1 MTSARRDPPEEPS
14 EAAPGSPFR
23 EISIELL
30 VHDLKSPISVV
41 EAAVR
46 PLLEKRER
54 YGVLSDRQ
62 ERSLKRALRGVLKTR
77 RMLHDLLELARADA
91 EEFSILRFRFR
102 DVLLPAVLESFEVVE
117 AERSS
122 RLPEDD
128 ALALLALEKEGVL
141 VDLGPGIDSLEMEQ
155 DATKL
160 EQILGNL
167 LRNGVQFR
175 RKALRIHAELV
186 DGIVTVEVE
195 DDGPGIEPQERETVF
210 RRYARVGTGESGS
223 ESGHGLGLAGAR
235 ALARS
240 LGGEVSV
247 EDASKGGALF
257 RLEIPVAFEGGRMA
271 DDKEAPSGS

>member
-1 MTSARRDPPEEPS
+1 MTSARRDPPEEPR

-117 AERSS
+117 VERSS

-141 VDLGPGIDSLEMEQ
+141 LDLGPGIDSLEMEQ

-167 LRNGVQFR
+167 LRNGVQLR
-175 RKALRIHAELV
+175 RKALRIRAELV

-235 ALARS
+235 VLARS

-247 EDASKGGALF
+247 EDASKGGARF